1 MEKETLK
8 SIPNLLDNLL
18 DTVKNFSLKIQE
30 LIDSEKLASTIQSIK
45 STTTESRVQ
54 SIFESVFQNTFGT
67 LMNTITKYITIIGV
81 SLFLIVLLM
90 LLMTVSIL

>member
-8 SIPNLLDNLL
+8 SIPKLLDNLL

-30 LIDSEKLASTIQSIK
+30 LIDSEKLASTVESIK

-54 SIFESVFQNTFGT
+54 STFENIFQNTFGA
-67 LMNTITKYITIIGV
+67 LMNTVTNYITIIGV
-81 SLFLIVLLM
+81 SLFLIILLM

>member
-8 SIPNLLDNLL
+8 GIPKLLDNLL

-30 LIDSEKLASTIQSIK
+30 LIDSEKLASTVESIK

-54 SIFESVFQNTFGT
+54 STFENIFQNTFGA
-67 LMNTITKYITIIGV
+67 LMNTITNYITIIGV
-81 SLFLIVLLM
+81 SLFLIILLM